1 MHKLGSIVMSK
12 ISSSTVI
19 SCLGGMTT
27 ASMSPVDS
35 RPLNSYPPTR
45 KIKVNICRQNGVPTI
60 VARMIGQLR
69 IG

>member
-1 MHKLGSIVMSK
+1 VAPC
-12 ISSSTVI
+12 V
-19 SCLGGMTT
+19 GGMTT

-35 RPLNSYPPTR
+35 RPLNSYSPTR